1 MLIKFLR
8 INCLISGLS
17 SPIAKIDGQLGIGA
31 MLDSCADFFYPM
43 FLRTHVTTDTPTMGF
58 VDKQGPSGETMNEL
72 LIIFFCHIFCQNGE

>member
-43 FLRTHVTTDTPTMGF
+43 FLRGRGIQLRGSIVL
-58 VDKQGPSGETMNEL
+58 QS
-72 LIIFFCHIFCQNGE
+72 